1 MRTPRAVS
9 FLALSGLLLLLAVS
23 VAATGYGG
31 DGANSP
37 GGNGYAGGHD
47 AAAGSKGYGSGG
59 ASPGEKGYAGG
70 HDAQAGSNGYGG
82 GGGSD
87 GAAAGSNGGGGGQEG
102 SYKVPAYQ
110 ESVAGLDER
119 YYEKSCPKME
129 EIVGTAVMKAVKAD
143 ETLAASIIRL
153 FFHDFAVGVRIFRS
167 SSASLSYFV
176 VGESN

>member
-59 ASPGEKGYAGG
+59 ASPGEKGYA
-70 HDAQAGSNGYGG
+70 
-82 GGGSD
+82 
-87 GAAAGSNGGGGGQEG
+87 GGGGQEG

>member
-70 HDAQAGSNGYGG
+70 
-82 GGGSD
+82 
-87 GAAAGSNGGGGGQEG
+87 GGQEG

-110 ESVAGLDER
+110 ESVAGLDESTTR
-119 YYEKSCPKME
+119 SRAQKWRKSS
-129 EIVGTAVMKAVKAD
+129 G
-143 ETLAASIIRL
+143 RL
-153 FFHDFAVGVRIFRS
+153 
-167 SSASLSYFV
+167 
-176 VGESN
+176 